1 MKAASMFNSL
11 PSIFQSG
18 LVIAGIEAPR
28 GWTIEHGPG
37 PAEFGVLGT
46 PSIILFQGRKGKSKK
61 LKKKT
66 FDITDKGADYM
77 YTLCTVGS
85 HNCLESVQN
94 TIVNPGNFYDKNL
107 FKTLLVTRKFNF

>member
-1 MKAASMFNSL
+1 MFNSL

-61 LKKKT
+61 LKKRRLILPT
-66 FDITDKGADYM
+66 RGPT
-77 YTLCTVGS
+77 TCTHYAQWGR
-85 HNCLESVQN
+85 
-94 TIVNPGNFYDKNL
+94 TIVSNL
-107 FKTLLVTRKFNF
+107 SRTQL